1 MDYTIVTEFIEMN
14 LPLILLGIVVLM
26 TFYTLILISVLVKNH
41 KLKKRYEKL
50 MINADKSS
58 LEQMIVSYQ
67 KKIDEA
73 HGDTALAMDQLK
85 LLSNQMSHC
94 IQKVGVVRFK
104 AFDDIGSDLSYS
116 VALLD
121 NKNDGVIIT
130 SIFGRNT
137 STSYAKPIQK
147 GISKYNLSDE
157 EVYAMNKALG
167 LEKNSK

>member
-14 LPLILLGIVVLM
+14 LPLILLGIVVLLVV
-26 TFYTLILISVLVKNH
+26 YSIILISVIVKNH
-41 KLKKRYEKL
+41 KLKRRYEKL
-50 MINADKSS
+50 MFNADKSS
-58 LEQMIVSYQ
+58 LEQMIVAYQ
-67 KKIDEA
+67 QKIDET

-116 VALLD
+116 VAMLD

-137 STSYAKPIQK
+137 SNSYAKPIQK

-157 EVYAMNKALG
+157 EVYAMNKAMG
-167 LEKNSK
+167 LEKSTK